1 MQLTDAQKPF
11 LLSSDVYPC
20 TAEIFK
26 KEKKKK
32 KTFLKLPVAKT
43 QDTN

>member
-26 KEKKKK
+26 KKKK

>member
-1 MQLTDAQKPF
+1 MTDAQKPF

-26 KEKKKK
+26 K

>member
-11 LLSSDVYPC
+11 LISSDVYPC
-20 TAEIFK
+20 TAEIL
-26 KEKKKK
+26 KKKK

>member
-32 KTFLKLPVAKT
+32 TFLKLPVAKT

>member
-1 MQLTDAQKPF
+1 MQLTDAQKPY

-26 KEKKKK
+26 KEKKK
-32 KTFLKLPVAKT
+32 TFLKLPVAKT